1 LFRRIKEN
9 KKKKSG
15 GGKKKAHMP
24 QKNWRFGL
32 VASGLVTRDMGCFA
46 LF

>member
-1 LFRRIKEN
+1 MKQGINDLLFRRIKEK

-32 VASGLVTRDMGCFA
+32 VASGLRDS
-46 LF
+46 